1 MQNRKTWLSIILAL
15 IFASAN
21 SQNYSAGLIA
31 DSLKENANAVIR
43 EYTKEFEL
51 QSVNKGKEKIKRVIT
66 VLDNNGDEYGNLTIA
81 YDKDSKVSISKAIIY
96 DKDGKKIKK
105 INQSEIS
112 DSPAYEGGTLY
123 SDNRVKYY
131 SPQYGEYPY
140 SLEYEYEIDYTNLI
154 SYGRWNPVNGYNIS
168 LEHSKLILIH
178 PPEIQYKKKELNLQ
192 SNSELLFQGGKLIE
206 TWECNPVKAFEY
218 EPFGVSLKERLP
230 NVFLMPVKLIYG
242 NYSGISNTWKEYGK
256 WVNDLYAGRDVIDET
271 EKVKLSKILENTQDT
286 IQKMKSLYQYMQERT
301 RYVSIQ
307 LGIGGFQPFPA
318 QTVYETGYGDC
329 KALTNYMH
337 SLLKQIG
344 IVSYPTLVSSGVYI
358 EPIFRDFPNFQQF
371 DHVILCIPFKNDT
384 IWLECT
390 DQSIPFGFL
399 GDFTDDRVV
408 LLITADGGK
417 LAHTRKY
424 SAEEN
429 LMTSRGEF
437 IIDASGT
444 ANCTIKTSYKG
455 LQYYDIFGLFNASP
469 DEQKKWFYKYSSL
482 PSQQLTDFKIKN
494 NKESIPIAT
503 IDKSVI
509 SKNYCS
515 FTGNYMLLPLNLIN
529 IQQPVKKNI
538 EERQSDF
545 IIHRS
550 SAYYDTLIYKIP
562 PAYRIESLP
571 EGKTINSAFGIYSFS
586 VSVKDNNIIYT
597 RKFVVNQGRFKAS
610 EYKKFYEF
618 FLAVSKADNTKA
630 MLAR

>member
-1 MQNRKTWLSIILAL
+1 M

-31 DSLKENANAVIR
+31 DSLKKNANAVIR

-51 QSVNKGKEKIKRVIT
+51 QSVNKGKERIKRIIT
-66 VLDNNGDEYGNLTIA
+66 VLDNNGDEYGNLSIA

-96 DKDGKKIKK
+96 DKDGKKVKK

-112 DSPAYEGGTLY
+112 DSPAHEGGTLY

-131 SPQYGEYPY
+131 SPHSGEYPY
-140 SLEYEYEIDYTNLI
+140 TLEYEYEIAYTNLI
-154 SYGRWNPVNGYNIS
+154 SYGRWDPVNGYNIS
-168 LEHSKLILIH
+168 LEHSKLTLIH
-178 PPEIQYKKKELNLQ
+178 SPEIQYKKKEINLNSQ
-192 SNSELLFQGGKLIE
+192 SELLSQGTELME
-206 TWECNPVKAFEY
+206 TWECNQVKAVEY

-230 NVFLMPVKLIYG
+230 NVFLMPVRLEYG
-242 NYSGISNTWKEYGK
+242 NYTGIANTWKEYGQ
-256 WVNDLYAGRDVIDET
+256 WINDLYSGRDAINET
-271 EKVKLSKILENTQDT
+271 EKATLSKILKNTPDT
-286 IQKMKSLYQYMQERT
+286 IQKMKSLYQYMQEHT
-301 RYVSIQ
+301 RYVGIQ

-318 QTVYETGYGDC
+318 QTVFETGYGDC

-344 IVSYPTLVSSGVYI
+344 ILSYPALVSSGVYI
-358 EPIFRDFPNFQQF
+358 EPIFQDFPNFQQF

-399 GDFTDDRVV
+399 GDFTDDRDV
-408 LLITADGGK
+408 LLITDEGGK

-429 LMTSRGEF
+429 LLTSRGEF
-437 IIDASGT
+437 SIDESGN
-444 ANCTIKTSYKG
+444 ANCTIQTRYQG
-455 LQYYDIFGLFNASP
+455 LQYYDIFGLFNASA

-482 PSQQLTDFKIKN
+482 PSQQLTDFIIKN
-494 NKESIPIAT
+494 NKESIPTAT
-503 IDKSVI
+503 IYKSVI
-509 SKNYCS
+509 SKSYCS
-515 FTGNYMLLPLNLIN
+515 FTGNYVLLPLNLIN
-529 IQQPVKKNI
+529 IQQPVKKI
-538 EERQSDF
+538 MKERQSDF

-550 SAYYDTLIYKIP
+550 SADYDTLIYKIP
-562 PAYRIESLP
+562 PSFRIESLP
-571 EGKTINSAFGIYSFS
+571 EGKSINSSFGIYSFS
-586 VSVKDNNIIYT
+586 VSVKDDKIIYS
-597 RKFVVNQGRFKAS
+597 RKFIVNQGRFKAS

-618 FLAVSKADNTKA
+618 FLAVSKADNTKV
-630 MLAR
+630 MLARPGKSD